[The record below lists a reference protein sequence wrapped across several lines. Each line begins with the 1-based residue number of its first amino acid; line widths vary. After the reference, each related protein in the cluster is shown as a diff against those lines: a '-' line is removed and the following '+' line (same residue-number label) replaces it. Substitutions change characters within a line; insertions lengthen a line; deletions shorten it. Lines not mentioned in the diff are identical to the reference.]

1 MDVEEADIAA
11 GNVDRDSDGGD
22 RLGRCNQRDDDDTA
36 ESESEPAEEEWCGG
50 EHEDGVSLSSS
61 RLDNHQESESEYDGC
76 DDVDPCREQGE
87 GPQERDTGDLD
98 GLDDH
103 SEAGSRASQDDLDKG
118 HVETGYDDGGNE
130 IDAGVRQEENVGD
143 EIAGYAYHSQ
153 ESDCNEAEPEAI
165 DESPLRTGDSQY
177 RRVDETDEPETIDKN
192 SLRTTGD
199 SQHRVDETP
208 SAWGGEFDDHLRTDN
223 DETAP
228 LVQRPKTNSDR
239 RRSSAVNSVESS
251 RSHVSSIYVS
261 DHFSDEDEMERGSPR
276 PAAKVRDAGQE
287 DDNDSGS
294 FDVDVETPKERRIK
308 YAKAAVLITV
318 VWVVMIAGVSIILS
332 IDIWGVSDRFDRT
345 DDEDLCIL
353 CGNHTLDF
361 DFNSTSS
368 DYIWPSLPTS
378 NTATVVSRTL
388 KPPPDDLSRLCS
400 PTIFLGTGL
409 GIESCVQKC
418 LPAAVSVLDYALSC
432 TLL

>member
-11 GNVDRDSDGGD
+11 GNISSFDRDSDGED
-22 RLGRCNQRDDDDTA
+22 RLGRRNQRDDDTA
-36 ESESEPAEEEWCGG
+36 ESESETEEAEWCGG
-50 EHEDGVSLSSS
+50 EQDDRVSLSSS
-61 RLDNHQESESEYDGC
+61 RLDNYQGSESEDDGC
-76 DDVDPCREQGE
+76 DDVDPCRERTGE
-87 GPQERDTGDLD
+87 QGPQYRDTGD
-98 GLDDH
+98 LDDH
-103 SEAGSRASQDDLDKG
+103 SEAGGRASQDDLDRG
-118 HVETGYDDGGNE
+118 HDETGYVDGVEEVDGESADD
-130 IDAGVRQEENVGD
+130 VC
-143 EIAGYAYHSQ
+143 HSQ
-153 ESDCNEAEPEAI
+153 QSDCNEAEPETI
-165 DESPLRTGDSQY
+165 DESPPRITGDSQY
-177 RRVDETDEPETIDKN
+177 RRVDETDYEKARQPETIDEN
-192 SLRTTGD
+192 SIRIPGGGD
-199 SQHRVDETP
+199 SQNRRVDETP
-208 SAWGGEFDDHLRTDN
+208 SSWGGEFDDHLRTDT
-223 DETAP
+223 DEIAP
-228 LVQRPKTNSDR
+228 LVQRLKSSSDR
-239 RRSSAVNSVESS
+239 RRSSAVNSIES
-251 RSHVSSIYVS
+251 SHVSSIYVS

-276 PAAKVRDAGQE
+276 PAARVRDAGQE

-294 FDVDVETPKERRIK
+294 FDVETPKERRIK

-388 KPPPDDLSRLCS
+388 KPPPDDLSMLCS